1 MLSVWICIK
10 SSWNEKEINYIR
22 FTIPHPQNLAGEQLI
37 SLQSPMVLVTQKIE
51 I

>member
-10 SSWNEKEINYIR
+10 SSWNEKKTKTTR
-22 FTIPHPQNLAGEQLI
+22 FTITHPQNLAGEQLI
-37 SLQSPMVLVTQKIE
+37 SLQSPMVLATQKIE